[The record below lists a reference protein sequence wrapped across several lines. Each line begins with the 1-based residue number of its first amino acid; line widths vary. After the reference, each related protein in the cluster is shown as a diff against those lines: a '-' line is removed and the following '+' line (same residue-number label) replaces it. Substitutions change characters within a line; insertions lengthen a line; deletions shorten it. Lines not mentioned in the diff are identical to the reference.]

1 MLHNDDR
8 IARPARG
15 RCFPVSVAET
25 VRLVRELSFPSP
37 EYRKRLDMTF
47 RNSEST
53 SAHGIDVAAF
63 YPADEMI
70 VYSFPDD
77 FDRTQAKA
85 LVEVVL
91 REFAELAR
99 NAAPTNRRQKAVSFR
114 AYFGPPARLT
124 ITKRT
129 RRATLAKYRGDAK
142 FSHAFKP
149 KGMKT
154 DERIV
159 QSLDVT

>member
-15 RCFPVSVAET
+15 RFFPVNVAET

-47 RNSEST
+47 RNSEPT

-77 FDRTQAKA
+77 FDRTRAKA
-85 LVEVVL
+85 LVGSLFRKVISRRL
-91 REFAELAR
+91 RYSGEGKD
-99 NAAPTNRRQKAVSFR
+99 NS
-114 AYFGPPARLT
+114 
-124 ITKRT
+124 RT
-129 RRATLAKYRGDAK
+129 
-142 FSHAFKP
+142 
-149 KGMKT
+149 
-154 DERIV
+154 
-159 QSLDVT
+159 

>member
-1 MLHNDDR
+1 M
-8 IARPARG
+8 
-15 RCFPVSVAET
+15 SVAET
-25 VRLVRELSFPSP
+25 VRLVRQLVFAAPM
-37 EYRKRLDMTF
+37 YRKRLGMTF
-47 RNSEST
+47 RNTEPT

-77 FDRTQAKA
+77 FDRTRAKA
-85 LVEVVL
+85 LVEAAL
-91 REFAELAR
+91 REFAALAG
-99 NAAPTNRRQKAVSFR
+99 NAAPTDRRQKAVSFR

-154 DERIV
+154 DERVV
-159 QSLDVT
+159 QSLHVT